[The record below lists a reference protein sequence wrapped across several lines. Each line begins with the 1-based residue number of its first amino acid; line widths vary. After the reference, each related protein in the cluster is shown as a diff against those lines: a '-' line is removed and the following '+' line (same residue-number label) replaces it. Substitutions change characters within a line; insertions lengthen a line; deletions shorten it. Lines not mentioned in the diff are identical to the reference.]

1 MFSCELARGPLGSP
15 PLPRHFSSNLQNF
28 ITHRR
33 RGKQAANVT
42 LSLPKASPASPR
54 PHPDPAPAPPVF
66 SPTLVNGSLNYSC
79 HLRGFLLLQTLRS
92 TGRAGLQARCFTME
106 TAAMGPM
113 HATGVRKVR
122 VIFLFQST
130 QTHSCSPSAKYS
142 EGQNPKQKM
151 MMQWQVCDVPIQD

>member
-33 RGKQAANVT
+33 RGEQAANVT

-54 PHPDPAPAPPVF
+54 PHPDLAPAPPVF
-66 SPTLVNGSLNYSC
+66 SPTLLNGSLNYSC
-79 HLRGFLLLQTLRS
+79 HLRGFFCSSKRWRS
-92 TGRAGLQARCFTME
+92 TGGAGLWARCFAME

-122 VIFLFQST
+122 VVFFISIDPDAFLFPFRLIPHRT
-130 QTHSCSPSAKYS
+130 KPKAKDDSAVA
-142 EGQNPKQKM
+142 GL
-151 MMQWQVCDVPIQD
+151 

>member
-15 PLPRHFSSNLQNF
+15 LLPRHFSSNLQNF

-33 RGKQAANVT
+33 QGEQAANVT

-66 SPTLVNGSLNYSC
+66 SLTLVNGSLNYSC

-92 TGRAGLQARCFTME
+92 TGRAGLRALPWKRQ
-106 TAAMGPM
+106 PWD
-113 HATGVRKVR
+113 
-122 VIFLFQST
+122 Q
-130 QTHSCSPSAKYS
+130 CSNRSEKSRGGFFISIHPDAFPFSFCLIPQRAK
-142 EGQNPKQKM
+142 PKAKDDDA
-151 MMQWQVCDVPIQD
+151 VASL